1 VREVATVL
9 EYHQLRV
16 WDALVHDL
24 RLRGWADEI
33 VATHKDKRGRG
44 VEQDEMAE
52 PFGVAQSVLQGDKSS
67 ERIAEDGDLLVA
79 QVRAQGVGI
88 CAELLEGERLLG
100 WPARA
105 AVTTVV
111 VVDQV
116 HLLAQRI

>member
-1 VREVATVL
+1 LGGSFAPGVGF
-9 EYHQLRV
+9 
-16 WDALVHDL
+16 DL
-24 RLRGWADEI
+24 LSI
-33 VATHKDKRGRG
+33 VEGGSG

-52 PFGVAQSVLQGDKSS
+52 PFGVAQCVLQGDKSS